1 MRKVAGN
8 FNISYVFNAKDK
20 FSSVGRKI
28 SKSFKN
34 IGLSA
39 KKLPRNFDNV
49 LRSVTKL
56 KNKTIAAFK
65 KMGQGVNKFAD
76 KTISAG
82 KKIKKFG
89 SAVTARVSA
98 PAAAFTAASIIAF
111 NTQAQ
116 ALAKVRTGLIS
127 TNNAVGLSFSELT
140 RAATKLQEKTLFG
153 DEQILTGATSTLLTF
168 TKITKKQFLA
178 AQEAT
183 IDLAARMG
191 TDLQS
196 AAIQVGK
203 ALNDPVANLG
213 ALGRAG
219 IQFSKRQK
227 LVIKAFAETGQLG
240 KAQAI
245 ILKELQTQF
254 GGTAEAMAQVGT
266 GPLKQLT
273 NAIGDSSEEIGKLQ
287 FEILKPLVQTLKE
300 LNQKFINLSPT
311 TKKFIAAGI
320 LIAITLGPIIL
331 IFGQLLAS
339 IVVVKF
345 ALAVLGTTLG
355 AISLP
360 IIAAIAAIGLAVT
373 AFILLKE
380 NWVEVSNVIGGTIE
394 QIIINFKILKDG
406 VVSAVTGTAEKI
418 ASVFN
423 SIKESILNVVNAI
436 GKKIKAFVSGP
447 IDLLKNAI
455 SFAKELFVF
464 GGESKITITNE
475 EAEKIAAK
483 SVKVDIEPL
492 VTEVIT
498 PNIPPV
504 MTEVITP
511 NIPPIKLE
519 LVKPITEPIKLQ
531 TPRPFPTGDSL
542 NARDIKQTVENE
554 LSITVAAEK
563 GTQVKAVKG
572 TKGNGMRLGKTMEPA
587 I

>member
-1 MRKVAGN
+1 
-8 FNISYVFNAKDK
+8 
-20 FSSVGRKI
+20 
-28 SKSFKN
+28 
-34 IGLSA
+34 
-39 KKLPRNFDNV
+39 
-49 LRSVTKL
+49 
-56 KNKTIAAFK
+56 
-65 KMGQGVNKFAD
+65 MGQSVNKFAD
-76 KTISAG
+76 KTINVG

-111 NTQAQ
+111 NKQDQ

-127 TNNAVGLSFSELT
+127 TSNAVGLSFAELT

-153 DEQILTGATSTLLTF
+153 DEEILTGATSTLLTF

-227 LVIKAFAETGQLG
+227 DVIKAFAETGQLG

-273 NAIGDSSEEIGKLQ
+273 NAIGDSTEEIGKLQ
-287 FEILKPLVQTLKE
+287 FEILRPMIQTLKE
-300 LNQKFINLSPT
+300 LNLKFQALSPT

-331 IFGQLLAS
+331 VFGQLLAS
-339 IVVVKF
+339 IVVVKL
-345 ALAVLGTTLG
+345 ALAILGTTLG

-360 IIAAIAAIGLAVT
+360 IIAVIAVVALAVA

-380 NWVEVSNVIGGTIE
+380 NWVEVSNAIGGTIE
-394 QIIINFKILKDG
+394 QIVINFTLLKNN
-406 VVSAVTGTAEKI
+406 VT
-418 ASVFN
+418 
-423 SIKESILNVVNAI
+423 ESINNI
-436 GKKIKAFVSGP
+436 IDKIKSFVSGP
-447 IDLLKNAI
+447 LDLLKKGFDFI
-455 SFAKELFVF
+455 GGIGELF
-464 GGESKITITNE
+464 GGKAEIDVNKKLVSAIAEPKIDTNE
-475 EAEKIAAK
+475 LLKKQIL
-483 SVKVDIEPL
+483 P
-492 VTEVIT
+492 TEQLT
-498 PNIPPV
+498 
-504 MTEVITP
+504 
-511 NIPPIKLE
+511 
-519 LVKPITEPIKLQ
+519 
-531 TPRPFPTGDSL
+531 TGDNL
-542 NARDIKQTVENE
+542 NARDTRQTIANE
-554 LSITVAAEK
+554 LTVTVSAEK
-563 GTQVKAVKG
+563 GTQAKAVRG
-572 TKGNGMRLGKTMEPA
+572 TKGQGMNLGATMEPVF
-587 I
+587 